1 MRRQL
6 FALTLLGLS
15 LAGCDA
21 RRDTSDTTSDPSALA
36 TPGELVVDLVDGTSL
51 EAFRARFGL
60 EADAV
65 RWNSVHSQDE
75 ALALVRTTDAALLE
89 RLQKD
94 GMVEAAEP
102 NFLVQIEPDEMLFGP
117 GVLGQDVI
125 PEDGQP
131 APRSEFPND
140 PFYGKQWNMEMV
152 HAREAWQYATGEDV
166 IVAVLDTGVG
176 YEGTKRGPA
185 APDLGMTEFVRG
197 WDFVNDDA
205 DAGDDHG
212 HGTHCAGT
220 IAQSTNNGR
229 GVIGLA
235 HGARIMPLKVLS
247 ASGSGTVSDIADAIR
262 FAADNGAS
270 VLSLSL
276 GGGGYTKVMADAV
289 RYARDAG
296 CMVVCAAGNTGRGR
310 VEYPAGHDGATA
322 VSSVGPKGKLAF
334 YSSWGKQ
341 TFIAAPGG
349 DKSYGAEGGVLQ
361 NTVDMR
367 NRRTVYGWFQGT
379 SMATPHVS
387 AAAALLYASGVTRPD
402 AIESILADA
411 ADVPSELRERGG
423 EAGWSQKY
431 GWGILDAGEAVRH
444 ALFMPGWIALGAS
457 ALLLFLASR
466 RLEARDGSLPLIA
479 VGAVAAACGLFF
491 LRPLGVGEL
500 PIVGNVITRGM
511 ADWDLALFGASWHW
525 SPLFASALIPGA
537 IGLVSVGLPRPLRSI
552 GLGIML
558 GWAARLVTGVILP
571 WADVRWIP
579 GQGLL
584 DMVWLLGNAA
594 ALLAFAAVTVR
605 LARGRGAVSL

>member
-1 MRRQL
+1 MRKRL
-6 FALTLLGLS
+6 LALTLLC
-15 LAGCDA
+15 LAVSGCDA
-21 RRDTSDTTSDPSALA
+21 GRDSSDTSSDPTAVA
-36 TPGELVVDLVDGTSL
+36 VPGEVVVDLVDGTTL
-51 EAFRARFGL
+51 DAFRARFAV

-65 RWNSVHSQDE
+65 RWNSPHSQDE
-75 ALALVRTTDAALLE
+75 ALALLRTSDPELLR
-89 RLQKD
+89 RLQQD
-94 GMVEAAEP
+94 ALVESAEW
-102 NFLVQIEPDEMLFGP
+102 NFVVQIEPEELLGAQRGP
-117 GVLGQDVI
+117 DII
-125 PEDGQP
+125 PEEGQP

-152 HAREAWQYATGEDV
+152 HAREAWRYATGQDV

-185 APDLGMTEFVRG
+185 APDLGVTEFVPG

-205 DAGDDHG
+205 DAGDDNG

-235 HGARIMPLKVLS
+235 HRARIMPLKVLS
-247 ASGSGTVSDIADAIR
+247 GQGWGTVSDIADAIR
-262 FAADNGAS
+262 FAADNGAN

-289 RYARDAG
+289 RYARDKG
-296 CMVVCAAGNTGRGR
+296 CLVVCAAGNAGRGR
-310 VEYPAGHDGATA
+310 VEYPAAHDGATA
-322 VSSVGPKGKLAF
+322 VSSVGPKGTLAF
-334 YSSWGKQ
+334 YSSFGKQ

-349 DKSYGAEGGVLQ
+349 DKSFGTESGVLQ

-367 NRRTVYGWFQGT
+367 NRRTIYGWFQGT

-387 AAAALLYASGVTRPD
+387 AAAALLYSAGVTDPD
-402 AIESILADA
+402 AIEAILADA
-411 ADVPSELRERGG
+411 ADRPADQRES
-423 EAGWSQKY
+423 GWSQRY

-444 ALFMPGWIALGAS
+444 ALFMPGWVTLGLS

-479 VGAVAAACGLFF
+479 VGAVVAGCGLFF

-500 PIVGNVITRGM
+500 PVVGGLITRGL
-511 ADWDLALFGASWHW
+511 ADWDLPLLGASWHW
-525 SPLFASALIPGA
+525 SPLFASALLPGA
-537 IGLVSVGLPRPLRSI
+537 IGLVSVALPRPLRSLA
-552 GLGIML
+552 LGVML
-558 GWAARLVTGVILP
+558 GWAARLVTGVVLP
-571 WADVRWIP
+571 WADVRFIP
-579 GQGLL
+579 GHGLL
-584 DMVWLLGNAA
+584 DTVWLLGNAG
-594 ALLAFAAVTVR
+594 ALVAFAAVTVR